1 MTKWAGYCP
10 PITPWRSWVFT
21 PRQLTIQKKSSC
33 TLGNWASRMICFDIW
48 WQLGTPSNY
57 THYKDFPQPKQGF
70 PFRRAFARTSQQP
83 SSHHPGP
90 SFKQVMLQ
98 KSQKKKGWFLSLKV
112 LTKRLHLNRVLSNC
126 TWNWFNLRWCNP
138 GYFLSLRANVHHVNR
153 SSASV
158 NHPSM
163 PLRAPNIQMSTDL
176 REQKDP
182 FWCCQPSWSP
192 EAMFQKDS
200 QKVYDFF
207 RKSDLTWLQFTPVCC
222 FEIYL
227 R

>member
-1 MTKWAGYCP
+1 MTRWAGYCP
-10 PITPWRSWVFT
+10 PITPWRSWVVT
-21 PRQLTIQKKSSC
+21 PRQLTMQKNSSC
-33 TLGNWASRMICFDIW
+33 TLGNWATRRICFDIS
-48 WQLGTPSNY
+48 WQLGFIQLHSLQGLPPTQ
-57 THYKDFPQPKQGF
+57 TRFPIPQGLCQNF
-70 PFRRAFARTSQQP
+70 PATFLA
-83 SSHHPGP
+83 SSGA
-90 SFKQVMLQ
+90 KLQ
-98 KSQKKKGWFLSLKV
+98 TGDASKVPKKKGWFLSLKV

-126 TWNWFNLRWCNP
+126 TWNWFNLGWCNP

>member
-1 MTKWAGYCP
+1 MSRLLPPNNPLEKLSFYTQTVDHPKKIQLYSGQLSQPDDLFRHLMTAWY
-10 PITPWRSWVFT
+10 
-21 PRQLTIQKKSSC
+21 TIQLHSLQGLPPTQTRFPIPQGLCQNFPATFLASSGAKLQ
-33 TLGNWASRMICFDIW
+33 TGDASKV
-48 WQLGTPSNY
+48 P
-57 THYKDFPQPKQGF
+57 
-70 PFRRAFARTSQQP
+70 
-83 SSHHPGP
+83 
-90 SFKQVMLQ
+90 
-98 KSQKKKGWFLSLKV
+98 KKKGWFLSLKV